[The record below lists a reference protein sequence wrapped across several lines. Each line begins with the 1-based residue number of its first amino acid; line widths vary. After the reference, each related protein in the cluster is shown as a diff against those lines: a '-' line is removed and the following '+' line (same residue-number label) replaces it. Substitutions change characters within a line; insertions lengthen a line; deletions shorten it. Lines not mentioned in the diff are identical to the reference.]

1 MAYTIQLKPAAIR
14 GLTKLP
20 KDVQR
25 SIRSRIDAL
34 ANNPFPPD
42 VKKLGGEEKF
52 YRIKIGDYRIIY
64 QVHKKSLFI
73 LVVSI
78 GHRKE
83 VYRRISR

>member
-14 GLTKLP
+14 ELIKLP
-20 KDVQR
+20 RDVRR

-34 ANNPFPPD
+34 ANNPSPPD
-42 VKKLGGEEKF
+42 AKKLEGEEEF
-52 YRIKIGDYRIIY
+52 YRIKIGDYRIVY

-73 LVVSI
+73 LMIRI

-83 VYRRISR
+83 VHRRISR

>member
-1 MAYTIQLKPAAIR
+1 MAYTIELKPAAIR
-14 GLTKLP
+14 ALARLP
-20 KDVQR
+20 KTVQR

-42 VKKLGGEEKF
+42 LKRLESGERF
-52 YRIKIGDYRIIY
+52 YRIRVADYRIIY
-64 QVHKKSLFI
+64 QVDKKIPLV
-73 LVVSI
+73 LVVNI

>member
-1 MAYTIQLKPAAIR
+1 MPYTIQLKPAAIR
-14 GLTKLP
+14 ELIKLP

-42 VKKLGGEEKF
+42 AKKLEGEEEF
-52 YRIKIGDYRIIY
+52 YRIKIGDCRIIY
-64 QVHKKSLFI
+64 QVHKKSPFT
-73 LVVSI
+73 LVIRI

>member
-1 MAYTIQLKPAAIR
+1 MAYTIELKPAAIR

-25 SIRSRIDAL
+25 SIRLRIDAL
-34 ANNPFPPD
+34 ANNPFPPEL
-42 VKKLGGEEKF
+42 KRLESEERF
-52 YRIKIGDYRIIY
+52 YRIRVGDYRIIY
-64 QVHKKSLFI
+64 QVDKKILLV
-73 LVVSI
+73 LVVNI